1 MNDQTLPP
9 DYLEFAEELA
19 DAAAKVTLTYF
30 RLPLEVENK
39 EAERFDP
46 VTLADK
52 GAERAMRDLIA
63 QRFPTARHLREHLET
78 FSWTSQ

>member
-46 VTLADK
+46 D
-52 GAERAMRDLIA
+52 GAYRR
-63 QRFPTARHLREHLET
+63 RWG
-78 FSWTSQ
+78 S